1 MTRWPNIP
9 VAALAACLLATSA
22 FGGADTR
29 PPNVVLFLMDDMG
42 WRDVGFMGN
51 RFVASPQ
58 LDRLAA
64 RGVVFTQAYASAP
77 NCAPTRAC
85 LLSGQWTPRHGV
97 YTVVDPRQPRGSPW
111 HKLMAA
117 DSLADMP
124 TGVVTLP
131 ESLAG
136 RGYASAFLGMWN
148 LGRGRRGP
156 TTPEGQGF
164 GHVIFPESI
173 GFAKDAY
180 LDDAGRFLSD
190 RLADEAIGF
199 MEQNRSRPFFVY
211 FADHAVHAP
220 LAPRPEALARWRD
233 RQPPAGETGADPA
246 LAATVEDVDAAIG
259 RVLDAIERLGLAE
272 RTVVIFT
279 SDNGGT
285 REYVAPLRGAK
296 GQLYEGGIRVP
307 LVIAGPGIRGGRRC
321 DEPVSSI
328 DIYPTVLALAGAAA
342 PADHALDGQ
351 SLVPLLTGGTLPPR
365 PLFWHFPCYIG
376 GAPPASAIRDGNLKL
391 VEFFEDGGRRELY
404 DLAADPSESRDLAA
418 ERPRDA
424 AALTA
429 ALHQWQQ
436 RTGAFL
442 PTAANPAYDPAA
454 SRPRGGQQPGGQQ
467 RGGPPRGGR
476 PGMGPQ
482 PGGQRQGG
490 QQRGGERG
498 GPRQGGQPGGNQPAG
513 NRQGNRGPR

>member
-1 MTRWPNIP
+1 MSRTAGDRGCPRGTL
-9 VAALAACLLATSA
+9 AALGFALAIWVGATAPAAER
-22 FGGADTR
+22 R

-51 RFVASPQ
+51 GFVASPR

-111 HKLMAA
+111 QKLMAA
-117 DSLADMP
+117 ESLADMP
-124 TGVVTLP
+124 TEVVTLP
-131 ESLAG
+131 EALAG
-136 RGYASAFLGMWN
+136 RGYAASFLGMWN

-164 GHVIFPESI
+164 GHVIFPESV

-190 RLADEAIGF
+190 RLADEAIDF

-220 LAPRPEALARWRD
+220 LDPRPEVLARWRD
-233 RQPPAGETGADPA
+233 RRAPADEPRADPA
-246 LAATVEDVDAAIG
+246 LAATVEDLDAAIG
-259 RVLDAIERLGLAE
+259 RVLDAIERLGLADE
-272 RTVVIFT
+272 TVVIFT

-307 LVIAGPGIRGGRRC
+307 LVIAGPGIHGGRRC

-365 PLFWHFPCYIG
+365 PLFWHFPCYVG
-376 GAPPASAIRDGNLKL
+376 GAPPASAVRDGALKL
-391 VEFFEDGGRRELY
+391 VEFFEDGGHRELY
-404 DLAADPSESRDLAA
+404 DLEADPGERHDLAKQ
-418 ERPRDA
+418 RPREA
-424 AALTA
+424 AALA
-429 ALHQWQQ
+429 ATLQQWQA
-436 RTGAFL
+436 RTR
-442 PTAANPAYDPAA
+442 AAIPREPNPAYDPSAQRA
-454 SRPRGGQQPGGQQ
+454 RGGGQQGGPD
-467 RGGPPRGGR
+467 RGGGRGGR
-476 PGMGPQ
+476 QGGKQ
-482 PGGQRQGG
+482 GGGQR
-490 QQRGGERG
+490 GE
-498 GPRQGGQPGGNQPAG
+498 GQPGAGAAQPGA
-513 NRQGNRGPR
+513 PR